1 MDVTDISPH
10 LDQLDGDLDKLED
23 ALQPLLQD
31 LGEVASKLPLLDKA
45 KLYVLATYSIE
56 STLYCKKRR
65 VSPVALKY
73 ILSRGQLTRSCTT
86 QPPCA

>member
-23 ALQPLLQD
+23 ALQPLLKN
-31 LGEVASKLPLLDKA
+31 LGDVASKLPLLDKA

-56 STLYCKKRR
+56 STLYCK
-65 VSPVALKY
+65 SLWETAA
-73 ILSRGQLTRSCTT
+73 RSSV
-86 QPPCA
+86 